1 MLKNTRLGV
10 FLFILFILT
19 GCAGKEEV
27 KLSTEAESSLRAIKK
42 IELIKDA
49 YSKKDIERLET
60 LIINEDLLNKIKNK
74 MEFKE
79 AKLDILSPR
88 FIRVNNEEIRLSMNW
103 YGEWLI
109 SNRTLKR
116 SGIGIFIFDRES
128 LKLLEIK
135 GDNPFIPVEIE

>member
-1 MLKNTRLGV
+1 MPKNSRLAV
-10 FLFILFILT
+10 FLFILLFIFT

-27 KLSTEAESSLRAIKK
+27 KPSEEAESSLRAIEK
-42 IELIKDA
+42 IEGIKEA

-60 LIINEDLLNKIKNK
+60 LINKDLFNKIKNK

-88 FIRVNNEEIRLSMNW
+88 FILINNEEIRLSMTW

-109 SNRTLKR
+109 SNRTLKK
-116 SGIGIFIFDRES
+116 SGIGIFIFDRKS
-128 LKLLEIK
+128 MKLVEIK